1 MTPYER
7 ILTVPP
13 SPAFW
18 VAVIAYAAATAALLF
33 ALGGKVKVRPAAL
46 GLVGLAF
53 IAHGVDI
60 AWRGTLHVHPAQS
73 VREALGLL
81 AWILTGGYLLAST
94 RFRLTL
100 GGVVVM
106 PVSLV
111 LLLLARL
118 TPAGGSPP
126 GPEGAGDRW
135 QPDIDFSALG
145 RVHISLAT
153 IGVGVFALASA
164 LSAIYLAEDRAL
176 RRKKLDG
183 LALGRQGGAPL
194 EALDRMS
201 HRLIWV
207 GFPIFTLAL
216 VLGAVWT
223 SRLGESLDRIEYPL
237 ALVTWLA
244 FAALLVMRQIYGW
257 RGRLAAKLTLAGF
270 AAAIAVLL
278 IYLMRRM

>member
-1 MTPYER
+1 MNPTER
-7 ILTVPP
+7 LLSAPP

-18 VAVIAYAAATAALLF
+18 VAAIAYSAATVALLL
-33 ALGGKVKVRPAAL
+33 ALAGTRKARPVAL
-46 GLVGLAF
+46 VLVGIAF
-53 IAHGVDI
+53 AAHGADI
-60 AWRGTLHVHPAQS
+60 GWRGTQHVHPAQS

-118 TPAGGSPP
+118 SPAGGAA
-126 GPEGAGDRW
+126 EDL
-135 QPDIDFSALG
+135 SALG

-176 RRKKLDG
+176 RKKKLDG
-183 LALGRQGGAPL
+183 LAFKDQGAPL
-194 EALDRMS
+194 ESLDRMS

-223 SRLGESLDRIEYPL
+223 SRLGESLDRIEYLL
-237 ALVTWLA
+237 AAVTWFA
-244 FAALLVMRQIYGW
+244 FATLLVMRQIYGW
-257 RGRLAAKLTLAGF
+257 RGRRAARLTLAGF
-270 AAAIAVLL
+270 AAALAVLL
-278 IYLMRRM
+278 IYLVRRMGE

>member
-7 ILTVPP
+7 LLTVPP

-18 VAVIAYAAATAALLF
+18 VAAIAYAAATAALLF
-33 ALGGKVKVRPAAL
+33 ALGGKAKVRPAAL
-46 GLVGLAF
+46 ALVGLAF
-53 IAHGVDI
+53 VAHGVDI

-118 TPAGGSPP
+118 TPAGGSP
-126 GPEGAGDRW
+126 D
-135 QPDIDFSALG
+135 DLSTLG

-176 RRKKLDG
+176 RRKKFDG
-183 LALGRQGGAPL
+183 LALGGQGGAPL
-194 EALDRMS
+194 ESLDRMS

-257 RGRLAAKLTLAGF
+257 RGRRAAKLTLAGF
-270 AAAIAVLL
+270 AAALAVLL
-278 IYLMRRM
+278 VYLMRRM